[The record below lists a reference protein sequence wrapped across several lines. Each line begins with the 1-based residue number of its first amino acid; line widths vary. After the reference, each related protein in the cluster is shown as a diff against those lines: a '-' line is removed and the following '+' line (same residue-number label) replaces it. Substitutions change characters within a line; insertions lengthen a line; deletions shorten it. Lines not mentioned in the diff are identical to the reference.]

1 MLLFI
6 PTLLDQY
13 TLHYYFIAS
22 FIPSYYCC
30 FFSQQFSLH
39 SWSITNYHFIA
50 SFISSYYCCFL
61 YPLDQYT
68 LHLTYFLASFIPSYY
83 CCFLSQPSW
92 INTLFIIIILLLVLF
107 HLIIVAF
114 YPNPLDQYTLHYYFI
129 ASFIPSYYCCFLFQ
143 PSWINTLFIIILLL
157 VLFHL
162 IIVAFYPNPLDQYT
176 LHYYF
181 IASFISSYY
190 CCFLFQPSGSIHSSY
205 NYFIASFIPSYY
217 CCFLFQPSWSIY
229 SSLLF
234 YC

>member
-6 PTLLDQY
+6 PTIWINMLFIIPIILLLDLFHLIIVAFYPNPLDQY
-13 TLHYYFIAS
+13 FLHYYFIAS

-30 FFSQQFSLH
+30 FLF
-39 SWSITNYHFIA
+39 
-50 SFISSYYCCFL
+50 
-61 YPLDQYT
+61 
-68 LHLTYFLASFIPSYY
+68 
-83 CCFLSQPSW
+83 QPSW
-92 INTLFIIIILLLVLF
+92 INMLFIIILLLVLF

-162 IIVAFYPNPLDQYT
+162 IIVAFYPNPL
-176 LHYYF
+176 
-181 IASFISSYY
+181 
-190 CCFLFQPSGSIHSSY
+190 GSIH
-205 NYFIASFIPSYY
+205 
-217 CCFLFQPSWSIY
+217 